1 MKKIQWKLILV
12 PVSEDSSYWES
23 TVRNLI
29 ILQYAWNILKP
40 QQTLLFTF

>member
-12 PVSEDSSYWES
+12 PVSEDLSYWES
-23 TVRNLI
+23 TVHNI

-40 QQTLLFTF
+40 QQNLWFTF